1 MVSTKVLLS
10 NFGYSIFLNEIQ
22 AKLYSFQ
29 RQQKDSV
36 HDGFVKYLIPIKIGM
51 FTGTYI
57 YVDSIAREG
66 KFW

>member
-1 MVSTKVLLS
+1 MRFKLNYTLS
-10 NFGYSIFLNEIQ
+10 
-22 AKLYSFQ
+22 
-29 RQQKDSV
+29 KDNKKTV

-66 KFW
+66 KF